1 MKVKGMKE
9 EMSYY
14 DWLFK
19 ESDEEKE
26 IHRLMDEETARY
38 RNTEAYKEHVAKLDE
53 YLERLKI
60 EGKKR
65 REEAKKHRPKRTGII
80 KYLSDEEMAERKRQ
94 VQEIQEQR
102 IEALP
107 DDLKSVIRSYE
118 ALDNA
123 AKKVFQQETWAY
135 RRDYDDYKDPV
146 TTEKDMKEL
155 LEILVQTTID
165 FINERGLTDI
175 YSVGF
180 GADGLQGSAKSGVW
194 EPCTDASIHVTGM
207 GKEKG
212 KDGHEYT
219 VCQNIGSYM

>member
-1 MKVKGMKE
+1 MEE
-9 EMSYY
+9 EMTYY

-53 YLERLKI
+53 LLERLKVAG
-60 EGKKR
+60 EER
-65 REEAKKHRPKRTGII
+65 REEAKKHKPKRRGKIRH
-80 KYLSDEEMAERKRQ
+80 LSDEEMAERKRQ
-94 VQEIQEQR
+94 GQEIRERR

-107 DDLKSVIRSYE
+107 EDLKSMIRSYGG
-118 ALDNA
+118 LDDA

-135 RRDYDDYKDPV
+135 HCNYDDYKDPV

-180 GADGLQGSAKSGVW
+180 GADDLQGSAKFGEW

-207 GKEKG
+207 GKEKS

>member
-1 MKVKGMKE
+1 ME
-9 EMSYY
+9 EKKTYY

-26 IHRLMDEETARY
+26 IHRLMDEERARY
-38 RNTEAYKEHVAKLDE
+38 EETEAYKEHVAKLDE
-53 YLERLKI
+53 YLERLKV
-60 EGKKR
+60 EGEKR
-65 REEAKKHRPKRTGII
+65 RKEAEKHKPKRRAKAKHI
-80 KYLSDEEMAERKRQ
+80 SEEEMAKFR
-94 VQEIQEQR
+94 EQNRLEKEAR
-102 IEALP
+102 IDALP

-118 ALDNA
+118 GLDDA
-123 AKKVFQQETWAY
+123 AKKVFEQETWAY

-165 FINERGLTDI
+165 FINERKLTDI
-175 YSVGF
+175 WSVGF
-180 GADGLQGSAKSGVW
+180 GADGLQGSAKFGEW
-194 EPCTDASIHVTGM
+194 EPCTDASIHVTGL

>member
-1 MKVKGMKE
+1 MEE
-9 EMSYY
+9 EMTYY
-14 DWLFK
+14 DWLFHD
-19 ESDEEKE
+19 SDEEKE
-26 IHRLMDEETARY
+26 INRQLDEERARFE
-38 RNTEAYKEHVAKLDE
+38 NTEVYKEHHAKVDE
-53 YLERLKI
+53 LLERLKVAG
-60 EGKKR
+60 EKR
-65 REEAKKHRPKRTGII
+65 RKEAEKHRPKRRGKIRH
-80 KYLSDEEMAERKRQ
+80 LSDEEIAERKRRG
-94 VQEIQEQR
+94 QEIREQR

-118 ALDNA
+118 GLDDA

-135 RRDYDDYKDPV
+135 HCDYGEYKDPI

-180 GADGLQGSAKSGVW
+180 GANDLQGSAKFGEW
-194 EPCTDASIHVTGM
+194 EPCTDASIHVTGI
-207 GKEKG
+207 GKEKS

>member
-1 MKVKGMKE
+1 ME
-9 EMSYY
+9 NEMTYY

-26 IHRLMDEETARY
+26 IHRLMDEEWARY
-38 RNTEAYKEHVAKLDE
+38 EETETYKEHVAKLNE
-53 YLERLKI
+53 YLETLKV
-60 EGKKR
+60 EGQKR
-65 REEAKKHRPKRTGII
+65 RKEAEKHKPKRRGKIRH
-80 KYLSDEEMAERKRQ
+80 LSDEEMAERKRQ
-94 VQEIQEQR
+94 GQEIRERR

-107 DDLKSVIRSYE
+107 DDLKSLIRNYE
-118 ALDNA
+118 GLDDA

-135 RRDYDDYKDPV
+135 HCNYDDYKDPV

-180 GADGLQGSAKSGVW
+180 GADDLQSSAEAGEWICS
-194 EPCTDASIHVTGM
+194 TDASIHVTGLW
-207 GKEKG
+207 KEKG
-212 KDGHEYT
+212 RDGQEYT